1 VTLFRARWPLR
12 IPAVAVTALGLALAA
27 CGESRQNA
35 GSTSTGL
42 APPATAGN
50 ARLTVSETEFS
61 LAPAQARIAKAGM
74 VTITARNRGTIQHA
88 LAVHASG
95 GQVRTAT
102 IAPGGS
108 AGLTVDLKTPGSYS
122 WYCPLDGHRARGMR
136 GTIVVG
142 ASGGSS
148 NYPG

>member
-12 IPAVAVTALGLALAA
+12 ISAVAAAVLGLVLAA
-27 CGESRQNA
+27 CGESRKNA

-42 APPATAGN
+42 APPATAAN
-50 ARLTVSETEFS
+50 ASRTVSESEFS
-61 LAPAQARIAKAGM
+61 LAPAQARIDKAGM
-74 VTITARNRGTIQHA
+74 VTITVRNRGTIQHA
-88 LAVHASG
+88 LAVHGSG
-95 GQVRTAT
+95 GQVRTAA

-108 AGLTVDLKTPGSYS
+108 ARLTVDLKTPGSYR
-122 WYCPLDGHRARGMR
+122 WYCPLDSHRARGMR